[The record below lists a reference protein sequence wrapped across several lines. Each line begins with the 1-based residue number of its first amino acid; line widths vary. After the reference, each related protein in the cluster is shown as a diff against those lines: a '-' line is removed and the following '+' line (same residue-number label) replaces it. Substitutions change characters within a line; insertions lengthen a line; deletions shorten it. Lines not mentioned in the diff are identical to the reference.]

1 MARYIDCDF
10 MIDINILRETPE
22 RVIKDLEKRGDKE
35 KIKWI
40 ADILE
45 KDKKWRQ
52 SINKVNELRCQRN
65 KVSLEISALKKQKK
79 DAVEKIAEM
88 KKVAS
93 KIDALEKTIE
103 NVRVKIDYMLLRIPN
118 IMHESVPKGIDD
130 TKNVEV
136 RKCGKI
142 KKMSFTPKDHI
153 DIGENLDLF
162 DLERGAKV
170 SGARFYYLKND
181 AVLLE
186 FAIIR
191 FALDQLRKEG
201 YDIIIPP
208 MLVREK
214 VMEGAG
220 FLPSGAEDIYKIEKE
235 DLYLV
240 GTSEQALAGIHMDET
255 LDAEHLPKRYAG
267 YSTCFRT
274 EAGSHGRDTKG
285 IFRVHQFEKIE
296 MFVYTTPKKSW
307 AEHEKLIKSA
317 EKLVKMLEL
326 PYMVVNIC
334 TGDLGVVAAKKYDI
348 DVWLP
353 GQGKYRELVSCSNC
367 TDYQARRLNIKYR
380 NKVGESPAG
389 LVHTLNSTAVAVSRM
404 IVAILENYQ
413 QKDGSVKIPKVLVPY
428 MGGNTKIMKSA

>member
-1 MARYIDCDF
+1 

-22 RVIKDLEKRGDKE
+22 IVIKDLEKRGDKE

-52 SINKVNELRCQRN
+52 SINKVNELRCKRN

-103 NVRVKIDYMLLRIPN
+103 NVRVKIDYMLLRLPN
-118 IMHESVPKGIDD
+118 IMHESVPKGVDD

-136 RKCGKI
+136 RAVGKI
-142 KKMSFTPKDHI
+142 KKMLFEPKDHI
-153 DIGENLDLF
+153 DIGESLDLF

-186 FAIIR
+186 FAVIR
-191 FALDQLRKEG
+191 FVLDQLQKEG
-201 YDIIIPP
+201 YELIIPP

-220 FLPSGAEDIYKIEKE
+220 FLPVGAEDIYKIENE

-255 LDAEHLPKRYAG
+255 LDAATLPKKYAG

-296 MFVYTTPKKSW
+296 MFVYTHPKKSW
-307 AEHEKLIKSA
+307 AEHEKLIKTA

-326 PYMVVNIC
+326 PYRVVNIC
-334 TGDLGVVAAKKYDI
+334 TGDLGGVAAKKYDI
-348 DVWLP
+348 EVWLP
-353 GQGKYRELVSCSNC
+353 GQGKYRELVSCSND

-389 LVHTLNSTAVAVSRM
+389 LVHTLNSTAVAITRM

-428 MGGNTKIMKSA
+428 MGGKTKIIKSS